1 MENQTVEELA
11 ALLGKTLKESD
22 QYKAL
27 EAAQAEYA
35 KATFLT
41 TSMTEYNAQ
50 MSAYESESSKE
61 NPDALILAAI
71 ERRTEELREIITSDP
86 VFKALDEAQQ
96 SFSALMADVNGI
108 LEYNLTG
115 HAPCTHDCSTCH
127 SHCHDS
133 EG

>member
-11 ALLGKTLKESD
+11 ALLGKTLRESE

-27 EAAQAEYA
+27 EAAQEEYA
-35 KATFLT
+35 KATFLA
-41 TSMTEYNAQ
+41 TSMSEYNVQ
-50 MSAYESESSKE
+50 MTAYQQESEKE

-96 SFSALMADVNGI
+96 NFSALMADVNGI

-115 HAPCTHDCSTCH
+115 QAPCTHDCSSCH
-127 SHCHDS
+127 GHCH
-133 EG
+133 E